1 MPSPTSSSDN
11 FLTMTDFLSQI
22 LSENHITPLTTVAR
36 LALGL
41 ILGLCIGFERQTR
54 RHDAGL
60 RTFTLIC
67 LGSTCAVVIS
77 IWIPQAYPD
86 MLNGDPGR
94 IAAQVLA
101 GVGFIGAGAIVKS
114 KGGVQGLTS
123 AACIWQTA
131 IVGMTAGAGLYLAA
145 IIMAIMTLF
154 VLVTME
160 RLERLLRIDGE
171 NLILT
176 VTLSTPVPN
185 AEAISAAVA
194 ATGARLREQST
205 SANTSTHSSTITYRL
220 TLTSHTTQSAV
231 IMALTA
237 LPDVKN
243 VVISA

>member
-1 MPSPTSSSDN
+1 
-11 FLTMTDFLSQI
+11 MTDLLSQ
-22 LSENHITPLTTVAR
+22 LLAEERITTSTTLLR

-41 ILGLCIGFERQTR
+41 VLGLCIGAERQVR

-101 GVGFIGAGAIVKS
+101 GVGFLGAGAIVKS

-131 IVGMTAGAGLYLAA
+131 IVGMAAGAGLYLAA
-145 IIMAIMTLF
+145 TVMTLMTLF

-160 RLERLLRIDGE
+160 QIERLLRIDGE
-171 NLILT
+171 NLIMTIVTDGATPDVGRVKALATAVGAKIRETSIT
-176 VTLSTPVPN
+176 VDTKM
-185 AEAISAAVA
+185 E
-194 ATGARLREQST
+194 
-205 SANTSTHSSTITYRL
+205 TSTVSFRL
-220 TLTSHTTQSAV
+220 TLDSHVTQDEIIKSV
-231 IMALTA
+231 TNGMEVKKLT
-237 LPDVKN
+237 
-243 VVISA
+243 ISA

>member
-1 MPSPTSSSDN
+1 MSDYISQ
-11 FLTMTDFLSQI
+11 LLAESQI
-22 LSENHITPLTTVAR
+22 TPVTATLR
-36 LALGL
+36 LLLGL
-41 ILGLCIGFERQTR
+41 ILGLCIGLERQVR

-114 KGGVQGLTS
+114 RGGVQGLTS

-145 IIMAIMTLF
+145 VVMTAMTLF
-154 VLVTME
+154 VLIVMDRFE
-160 RLERLLRIDGE
+160 HLARIGGD

-176 VTLSTPVPN
+176 IILSTPTPN
-185 AEAISAAVA
+185 KETIETLVS
-194 ATGARLREQST
+194 ATGARLREQSIVADANMGT
-205 SANTSTHSSTITYRL
+205 SIVTYRL
-220 TLTSHTTQSAV
+220 MLTSHTSQIDV
-231 IMALTA
+231 IRALSPLSEIKKVTITA
-237 LPDVKN
+237 
-243 VVISA
+243 

>member
-1 MPSPTSSSDN
+1 MSDYISQ
-11 FLTMTDFLSQI
+11 LLAESQI
-22 LSENHITPLTTVAR
+22 TPVTATLR
-36 LALGL
+36 LLLGL
-41 ILGLCIGFERQTR
+41 ILGLCIGLERQVR

-114 KGGVQGLTS
+114 RGGVQGLTS

-145 IIMAIMTLF
+145 VVMTAMTLF
-154 VLVTME
+154 VLIVMDRFE
-160 RLERLLRIDGE
+160 HLARIGGD

-176 VTLSTPVPN
+176 IILSTPTPDKETIETLV
-185 AEAISAAVA
+185 S
-194 ATGARLREQST
+194 ATGARLREQSIVADANMGT
-205 SANTSTHSSTITYRL
+205 SIVTYRL
-220 TLTSHTTQSAV
+220 MLTSHTSQIDV
-231 IMALTA
+231 IRALSPLSEIKKVTITA
-237 LPDVKN
+237 
-243 VVISA
+243 

>member
-1 MPSPTSSSDN
+1 MSEYISQ
-11 FLTMTDFLSQI
+11 LLAESQI
-22 LSENHITPLTTVAR
+22 TPVTATLR
-36 LALGL
+36 LLLGL
-41 ILGLCIGFERQTR
+41 ILGLCIGLERQVR

-114 KGGVQGLTS
+114 RGGVQGLTS

-145 IIMAIMTLF
+145 VVMTAMTLF
-154 VLVTME
+154 VLIVMDRFE
-160 RLERLLRIDGE
+160 HLARIGGD

-176 VTLSTPVPN
+176 IILSTPTPDKETIETLV
-185 AEAISAAVA
+185 S
-194 ATGARLREQST
+194 ATGARLREQSIVADANMGT
-205 SANTSTHSSTITYRL
+205 SIVTYRL
-220 TLTSHTTQSAV
+220 MLTSHTSQIDV
-231 IMALTA
+231 IRALSPLSEIKKVTITA
-237 LPDVKN
+237 
-243 VVISA
+243 

>member
-1 MPSPTSSSDN
+1 
-11 FLTMTDFLSQI
+11 MTDLLSQLLAEERITTSTTI
-22 LSENHITPLTTVAR
+22 LRLT
-36 LALGL
+36 LGL
-41 ILGLCIGFERQTR
+41 VLGLCIGAERQVR

-101 GVGFIGAGAIVKS
+101 GVGFLGAGAIVKS

-131 IVGMTAGAGLYLAA
+131 IVGMAAGAGLYLAA
-145 IIMAIMTLF
+145 TVMTLMTLF

-160 RLERLLRIDGE
+160 QIERLLRIDGE
-171 NLILT
+171 NLIMT
-176 VTLSTPVPN
+176 VVVDGATPDVRRVKSL
-185 AEAISAAVA
+185 AAAAGAKIREISISVD
-194 ATGARLREQST
+194 TKVG
-205 SANTSTHSSTITYRL
+205 TSTVSFRL
-220 TLTSHTTQSAV
+220 TLDSHVTQAEV
-231 IMALTA
+231 IKSVTGDME
-237 LPDVKN
+237 VKK
-243 VVISA
+243 VIISA

>member
-1 MPSPTSSSDN
+1 M
-11 FLTMTDFLSQI
+11 FDFLSQV
-22 LSENHITPLTTVAR
+22 LSENHITPATCAVRLT
-36 LALGL
+36 LGL
-41 ILGLCIGFERQTR
+41 VLGLCIGFERQIR

-77 IWIPQAYPD
+77 IWVPQAYPD

-101 GVGFIGAGAIVKS
+101 GVVFLGAGAIVKS

-145 IIMAIMTLF
+145 TIMMLMTLF
-154 VLVTME
+154 ILVTME
-160 RLERLLRIDGE
+160 RLERFFRIDGE

-176 VTLSTPVPN
+176 VTLDTPVPDT
-185 AEAISAAVA
+185 ASLIAAVA
-194 ATGARLREQST
+194 NTGVRLREQST
-205 SANTSTHSSTITYRL
+205 SANTATQSSTATFRL
-220 TLTSHTTQSAV
+220 TLNSHVPQSAV
-231 IMALTA
+231 IQALTS
-237 LPDVKN
+237 LPDVRN
-243 VVISA
+243 VTITA

>member
-1 MPSPTSSSDN
+1 
-11 FLTMTDFLSQI
+11 MTDLLSQLLAEERITTSTTI
-22 LSENHITPLTTVAR
+22 LR

-41 ILGLCIGFERQTR
+41 VLGLCIGAERQVR

-101 GVGFIGAGAIVKS
+101 GVGFLGAGAIVKS

-131 IVGMTAGAGLYLAA
+131 IVGMAAGAGLYMAA
-145 IIMAIMTLF
+145 TVMTLMTLF

-160 RLERLLRIDGE
+160 QIERLLRIDGE
-171 NLILT
+171 NLIMT
-176 VTLSTPVPN
+176 VVVDGATPDVCRVKSL
-185 AEAISAAVA
+185 AADAGAKIREISISVD
-194 ATGARLREQST
+194 TKQE
-205 SANTSTHSSTITYRL
+205 TSTVSFRL
-220 TLTSHTTQSAV
+220 TLDSHVTQDEV
-231 IMALTA
+231 IKSVTGGME
-237 LPDVKN
+237 VKK
-243 VVISA
+243 VIISA